1 MTSAEG
7 YNLVV
12 FYYLSPFEIW
22 PDKKGSLWWEWPYKR
37 VGLWWEWPDKK
48 GSLWWE
54 SPDKKGSL
62 WWEWPDKRAGFL
74 FKLIMLRTIVLKAVF
89 LISHSLFT

>member
-22 PDKKGSLWWEWPYKR
+22 
-37 VGLWWEWPDKK
+37 
-48 GSLWWE
+48 
-54 SPDKKGSL
+54 PDKKGSL

-89 LISHSLFT
+89 LISHSLFTKINICPKSLQSLGHFQNL